1 MPKKMHPDGQPARKK
16 EQNESAEI
24 KINPRAKILGYTPP
38 VYCNNKCGSYIQ
50 YYAYDPRIGNMH
62 RVRMKINRIKNSRRR
77 KEYALEKIKTLNKEL
92 ISGWNPYYSI
102 YWRYML

>member
-1 MPKKMHPDGQPARKK
+1 
-16 EQNESAEI
+16 
-24 KINPRAKILGYTPP
+24 
-38 VYCNNKCGSYIQ
+38 
-50 YYAYDPRIGNMH
+50 
-62 RVRMKINRIKNSRRR
+62 MKINRIKNSRRR